1 MTSKVIVSWFKPN
14 HFSNHRNSVFKL
26 KYNKTRYRFPKS
38 EEKDKHWF
46 TEEEIIHR
54 ANNCNDYFSKY
65 RPVFSMTNKIL
76 EFEEKSVNSKVTK
89 FAFSHML
96 HHLVAIYE
104 TFLAMYFRP
113 YNFYCVHLEVKADD
127 IIRKALE
134 SLVKC
139 YENKLTTGKICIID
153 KKDSV
158 DVRIS
163 LYRID
168 IYQNKI

>member
-1 MTSKVIVSWFKPN
+1 MTSKLTVIRFKPIKY
-14 HFSNHRNSVFKL
+14 SNHRNIGFEL
-26 KYNKTRYRFPKS
+26 KSNETRYRFPKS

-46 TEEEIIHR
+46 TEEEIIKR
-54 ANNCNDYFSKY
+54 TTNCKDYFSTY

-76 EFEEKSVNSKVTK
+76 EFEHKRVNSKVTK

-96 HHLVAIYE
+96 HHQVAIYE

-113 YNFYCVHLEVKADD
+113 YNFYCVHLDLKAVD

-139 YENKLTTGKICIID
+139 YKDRLTTGKILIVD
-153 KKDSV
+153 KKESI
-158 DVRIS
+158 DVRI
-163 LYRID
+163 
-168 IYQNKI
+168 